1 MADNTAKITVI
12 IPAYNIEDLLGRC
25 IESVVS
31 QDYPKELLEIIVV
44 DDGSTD
50 STGRIADEYADKY
63 QNVTVL
69 HKENG
74 GSSSARNLG
83 IKHATG
89 EYIGFVDSDD
99 FVDKRM
105 FGTLVDAAKRY
116 DADMVQVSRDEI
128 AEDGSML
135 PDVLTPP
142 KGETVVTPA
151 EHIRTLLMHTGDA
164 SFCTKITRRAV
175 LGDDLRFP
183 EGELNEDFHLMIRT
197 LERVNKLVILPEKY
211 YHVFYRT
218 GSNSRKKAEDKD
230 YFPSVFTDIVRNADV
245 ALNLVRD
252 KYPELVPVAERF
264 GYYQRLDYLLHIPTS
279 KMTSDNSF
287 YKEVVRNIRKS
298 LIKIISNKYLSKRD
312 KIYLMILAPAPR
324 FVRKLHA
331 YVRGL

>member
-63 QNVTVL
+63 QNVTAL

-83 IKHATG
+83 LKHATG

-105 FGTLVDAAKRY
+105 FGTLVDAARRY

-142 KGETVVTPA
+142 KGEIVVTPA

-279 KMTSDNSF
+279 MMTSDNSF

>member
-1 MADNTAKITVI
+1 M
-12 IPAYNIEDLLGRC
+12 
-25 IESVVS
+25 
-31 QDYPKELLEIIVV
+31 
-44 DDGSTD
+44 
-50 STGRIADEYADKY
+50 
-63 QNVTVL
+63 
-69 HKENG
+69 
-74 GSSSARNLG
+74 
-83 IKHATG
+83 
-89 EYIGFVDSDD
+89 
-99 FVDKRM
+99 
-105 FGTLVDAAKRY
+105 
-116 DADMVQVSRDEI
+116 
-128 AEDGSML
+128 
-135 PDVLTPP
+135 
-142 KGETVVTPA
+142 
-151 EHIRTLLMHTGDA
+151 
-164 SFCTKITRRAV
+164 

-183 EGELNEDFHLMIRT
+183 EGELNEDFHLMIRA

-287 YKEVVRNIRKS
+287 YKEVVRNIRKN
-298 LIKIISNKYLSKRD
+298 IMKIISNKYLSKRD

>member
-50 STGRIADEYADKY
+50 STGRIADEYADKF
-63 QNVTVL
+63 QNVTAL

-83 IKHATG
+83 LKHATG

-252 KYPELVPVAERF
+252 RYPELVPVAERF

>member
-50 STGRIADEYADKY
+50 STGRVADEYADKY
-63 QNVTVL
+63 QNVTAL

-83 IKHATG
+83 LKHATG

-135 PDVLTPP
+135 PDVITPP

-151 EHIRTLLMHTGDA
+151 DHIRTLLMHTGDA
-164 SFCTKITRRAV
+164 SFCTKITRKAV

-183 EGELNEDFHLMIRT
+183 EGELNEDFHLMIRA

-287 YKEVVRNIRKS
+287 YKEVVRNIRKN
-298 LIKIISNKYLSKRD
+298 IMKIISNKYLSKRD

>member
-63 QNVTVL
+63 QNVTAL

-83 IKHATG
+83 LKHATG

-135 PDVLTPP
+135 PDVITPP

-151 EHIRTLLMHTGDA
+151 DHIRTLLMHTGDA
-164 SFCTKITRRAV
+164 SFCTKITRKAV

-183 EGELNEDFHLMIRT
+183 EGELNEDFHLMIRA

-287 YKEVVRNIRKS
+287 YKEVVRNIRKN
-298 LIKIISNKYLSKRD
+298 IMKIISNKYLSKRD

>member
-50 STGRIADEYADKY
+50 STGSIADEYADKY

-83 IKHATG
+83 LKHATG

-164 SFCTKITRRAV
+164 SFCTKITRKAV
-175 LGDDLRFP
+175 FGDDLRFP